1 MRLNVN
7 EAGALNV
14 RTLGICVLPFAM
26 FKDGFS
32 GEMNSQKASG
42 CIFLNIVPM
51 SSGVLAS
58 VVVSPE
64 CLASAV
70 PAI

>member
-1 MRLNVN
+1 LHLNVN

-32 GEMNSQKASG
+32 GEVNFQKASG
-42 CIFLNIVPM
+42 CVFLIIVPM

-58 VVVSPE
+58 VGVS
-64 CLASAV
+64 LDRLHR
-70 PAI
+70 